1 MRILLLGARGQVGY
15 ELERCL
21 QGLGAVVALD
31 RTRMDLADLDR
42 VRSVVRAVRPG
53 LIVNAAAYTGVD
65 MAESEPDLAR
75 RINAEAPAVMAE
87 EARRLG
93 AAMVQYSTDY
103 VFDGSKDGPYVE
115 TDPPAPLNVYGHTK
129 LLGEQAVAEA
139 GIAHLILRTS
149 WVYGM
154 RGRNFLLTML
164 RLAAERAEVRVVS
177 DQHGSPN
184 WSRTVAQT
192 TAHILAQADV
202 GGPSWWE
209 DNSGIYHLS
218 CHGQTSWSD
227 FAQEIFAAT
236 GTPCRVAPI
245 ATQDYPTAARRPRN
259 SQLDSRLV
267 RSRFCHIPHWQE
279 ALQLCLQ

>member
-21 QGLGAVVALD
+21 QGLGTVVALD
-31 RTRMDLADLDR
+31 RTHMDLADLDR
-42 VRSVVRAVRPG
+42 VREAVRAVRPG

-65 MAESEPDLAR
+65 MAESEPELAR

-115 TDPPAPLNVYGHTK
+115 TDAPAPLNVYGHTK
-129 LLGEQAVAEA
+129 LLGEQAVADA
-139 GIAHLILRTS
+139 AIAHLILRTS

-154 RGRNFLLTML
+154 RGHNFLRTML
-164 RLAAERAEVRVVS
+164 RLAAERGEVRVVS
-177 DQHGSPN
+177 DQHGAPN

-192 TAHILAQADV
+192 TADILTQAEA

-209 DNSGIYHLS
+209 ENSGLYHLS
-218 CHGQTSWSD
+218 CHGQTTWSD

-236 GTPCRVAPI
+236 DTPCRVAPI

-259 SQLDSRLV
+259 SQLDSSLV
-267 RSRFCHIPHWQE
+267 RSRFCRIPHWQE
-279 ALQLCLQ
+279 ALRLCLK